1 MEFLNNINLEEYLS
15 QTLQYQ
21 SGLNMDT
28 YLYIPL
34 ASMSPSPTHS
44 YSTTTSPVSP
54 SSSIES
60 KGTSKAKR
68 IRTAF
73 TSKQLIELEREFHIN
88 KYLCRPR
95 RIEIAERLDLTERQV
110 KIWFQNRRMKSKKDA
125 SKAPKD
131 YTKLRGCS
139 SSTQQ
144 NNQSSDNLP
153 LFLANTEI
161 SAVKQEPMESLSN
174 TSFDQQYKTSP
185 MTSPNS
191 LNESTYV
198 KTEPQYQSV
207 FNSPPQSMEY
217 LGSSSESLAHNDS
230 FFNSTSSLFDDY
242 QPLPCFNDQKDILD
256 FLMAENLPNNQS
268 SVDDICNT
276 LSTTS
281 SSSSSLSASTCLSSL
296 QFDMD
301 FDFVQNLLNM

>member
-1 MEFLNNINLEEYLS
+1 MEFLNNMNLEEYLS

-21 SGLNMDT
+21 SGLNIMDT
-28 YLYIPL
+28 YLHTPV
-34 ASMSPSPTHS
+34 ASMSPSPSHS
-44 YSTTTSPVSP
+44 YSATTSPVSP

-60 KGTSKAKR
+60 KGTCKAKR

-144 NNQSSDNLP
+144 NNQCSDNLP

-161 SAVKQEPMESLSN
+161 STVKQEPMESLSN

-198 KTEPQYQSV
+198 NTEPHYQSA

-217 LGSSSESLAHNDS
+217 LGSSSESLAHNES

-256 FLMAENLPNNQS
+256 FLMSEHVPNNQ
-268 SVDDICNT
+268 
-276 LSTTS
+276 TS